1 MRFLPLLL
9 TSLIGPLGVAD
20 GVAAAAKSSA
30 VKVNSEIEQS
40 LKPLRQK
47 DGAALRL
54 KKRTTNSLLGRE
66 KNSEGRLYYRKGK
79 LRLEL
84 KSPEDS
90 LVVLDGKTLWLVTVL
105 SADMGGKTMVTKT
118 SARSLKKSSTLMAA
132 LIENQQIL
140 KEFNLSERK
149 ATGDDIHLKFTP
161 KNKDGEIQDLQ
172 LWLNPKAGRL
182 KKVLYI
188 DDKENEVEFELGVPE
203 VVEGDPAKLFSYT
216 PPKGAEITEF

>member
-9 TSLIGPLGVAD
+9 WSLIGPLGFTE
-20 GVAAAAKSSA
+20 GTKNAKPA
-30 VKVNSEIEQS
+30 ITVTSEVEQS
-40 LKPLRQK
+40 LKSLREK

-54 KKRTTNSLLGRE
+54 KKRTTNSLLGSE
-66 KNSEGRLYYRKGK
+66 KKSEGRLYYRQGK

-90 LVVLDGKTLWLVTVL
+90 LVVLDGKTVWLVTVL

-118 SARSLKKSSTLMAA
+118 SARSLKKANTLIAA
-132 LIENQQIL
+132 LIENQKLL
-140 KEFNLSERK
+140 KEFELKERQV
-149 ATGDDIHLKFTP
+149 AGDEVHLTFLP
-161 KNKDGEIQDLQ
+161 KNSEGEIQTLQ
-172 LWLNPKAGRL
+172 LWLNPKANRL
-182 KKVLYI
+182 LKVAYT

-203 VVEGDPAKLFSYT
+203 VVEGDPAKLFSYA